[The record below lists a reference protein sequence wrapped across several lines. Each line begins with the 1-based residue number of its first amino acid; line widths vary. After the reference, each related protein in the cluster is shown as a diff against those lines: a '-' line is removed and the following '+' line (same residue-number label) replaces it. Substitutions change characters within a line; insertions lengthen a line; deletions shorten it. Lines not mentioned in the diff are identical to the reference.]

1 MLKGAIVKPL
11 HRTFTLLTLVGL
23 VGASACGGSGTDGGD
38 AAGASIGG
46 AALKGRIDAAKVEV
60 LDSDGQVVAT
70 GDVIDG
76 RFHID
81 GVPLHGPFIWV
92 RTVAGRYQDEATG
105 RPVVI
110 PSGRGLAAMV
120 PVDDLRTRGHELVLT
135 PESTI
140 VSGIARRLL
149 DDGLDSDVV
158 MERAAGYYHDEFMM
172 GTSPVAMLGAP
183 ELLIRFGRVLDPTTE
198 QGAMAGNRAMAFS
211 YLVRG
216 LGLAPE
222 DAFDLMEALSRDL
235 HDGLLHGA
243 RHRVPVSFTAMSGE
257 PFQMDAH
264 DPHSS
269 YGQARARMMDEE
281 LHRVLAGAA
290 SSEARHRLELMG
302 MDLAPYDD
310 SRLQRMNGIEATAA
324 NLEASDLPEF
334 QHLPEL
340 GDRDG
345 DPDNDQG
352 FYTLTAQGSVDVT
365 IRAPGRRWITPML
378 RYNGMQLPPVIRARR
393 GEEMFLELDN
403 QLGEDTTI
411 HWHGFEVPGSEDG
424 GPTDPVPAGT
434 RRTYQFT
441 LDQPAASLWFHPH
454 PHGATGE
461 QVYRG
466 LAGVLI
472 LSDEISRT
480 LQAQKRL
487 PQGVFDLPVVLQDRL
502 FNREVAGV
510 RTLAY
515 SSAGTGLA
523 GMLGDT
529 VLVNGVN
536 LPRLSVETRQY
547 LLRLYNGSNARTY
560 DLALSDGVSFHLV
573 GSDGG
578 LLPEPVRVEHVTLG
592 AGERADVVIDFAHY
606 AVGERVMLVSRSFM
620 GGAMMGMGGGAHR
633 MRSGHMGG
641 DSGSG
646 MPYGSG
652 DRFDVMRF
660 DVDVDTADDVS
671 LYDRL
676 RESAEIH
683 SRWESADATRTRSFL
698 MTWDM
703 HGGSGRFL
711 INGKSFAMDRID
723 ELVEPGATEIWEIR
737 NWSPAP
743 HPFHAHAIQW
753 QVLDR
758 NGRAP
763 TGTETGWKDTVL
775 LRPGETVRMIG
786 HFGLRSYGKY
796 VYHCHIL
803 EHEDAGMMGLFE
815 VR

>member
-1 MLKGAIVKPL
+1 MKRF
-11 HRTFTLLTLVGL
+11 HRRLTLLTLVGL
-23 VGASACGGSGTDGGD
+23 VGASACGGGGSEGGNGG
-38 AAGASIGG
+38 GASIGG
-46 AALKGRIDAAKVEV
+46 AALKGRIDAARVEV
-60 LDSDGQVVAT
+60 LDSEGQVVAT
-70 GDVIDG
+70 GDVTDG

-81 GVPLHGPFIWV
+81 GVPLSGPYMWV

-105 RPVVI
+105 RRVTI
-110 PSGRGLAAMV
+110 PSGEDLAAMV
-120 PVDDLRTRGHELVLT
+120 PVDELRTRGRELILT

-140 VSGIARRLL
+140 VSGIARRLH
-149 DDGLDSDVV
+149 DDGLDPDVA
-158 MERAAGYYHDEFMM
+158 MARAADHYRNEFMM
-172 GTSPVAMLGAP
+172 GTSPVAMTGASEQP
-183 ELLIRFGRVLDPTTE
+183 MSFGRVLDPTTE
-198 QGAMAGNRAMAFS
+198 QEALAGDRAMAFS
-211 YLVRG
+211 HLVRG

-222 DAFDLMEALSRDL
+222 DAFELMDALSRDL
-235 HDGLLHGA
+235 HDGILDGA
-243 RHRVPVSFTAMSGE
+243 RNREPVYFTAISGD

-281 LHRVLAGAA
+281 LHQVLAGAA
-290 SSEARHRLELMG
+290 SSETRRRLELMG
-302 MDLAPYDD
+302 MELRPYDD
-310 SRLQRMNGIEATAA
+310 SRLQRAAGIDATAA
-324 NLEASDLPEF
+324 NLEANDLPEF

-340 GDRDG
+340 GDLDG
-345 DPDNDQG
+345 NPDDARG
-352 FYTLTAQGSVDVT
+352 FYNLTAQAGVDVT
-365 IRAPGRRWITPML
+365 IRAPGAIWTTPML
-378 RYNGMQLPPVIRARR
+378 RYNGLQLPPVIRVRR

-403 QLGEDTTI
+403 RLGVDTTI

-424 GPTDPVPAGT
+424 GPTDPVRAGT

-466 LAGVLI
+466 LTGVFL

-480 LQAQKRL
+480 LRAQKKL
-487 PQGVFDLPVVLQDRL
+487 PEADFDIPVVVQDRL

-515 SSAGTGLA
+515 SSAGTGMA

-536 LPRLSVETRQY
+536 LPRLPVETRRY
-547 LLRLYNGSNARTY
+547 LLHVYNGSNARTY
-560 DLALSDGVSFHLV
+560 DLGLSDGSAFHLV

-578 LLPEPVRVEHVTLG
+578 LLPEPVRVDHVTLG
-592 AGERADVVIDFAHY
+592 AGERADIVIDFAAY

-620 GGAMMGMGGGAHR
+620 GGAMMGMGGAAAP

-646 MPYGSG
+646 MPYTSG

-660 DVDVDTADDVS
+660 DVDTAAADDVS

-676 RESAEIH
+676 PGSAEIH
-683 SRWESADATRTRSFL
+683 SRWQAADATRTRSFL

-703 HGGSGRFL
+703 HGGGGRFL
-711 INGKSFAMDRID
+711 INGKSFSMDRID
-723 ELVEPGATEIWEIR
+723 EFVESGATEIWEIR
-737 NWSPAP
+737 NWSPTP

-753 QVLDR
+753 QLLDR
-758 NGRAP
+758 NGGAP
-763 TGTETGWKDTVL
+763 TGPETGWKDTVL

-786 HFGLRSYGKY
+786 RFGPRNYGKY

>member
-1 MLKGAIVKPL
+1 MRRL
-11 HRTFTLLTLVGL
+11 HQILPVLALVSLVG
-23 VGASACGGSGTDGGD
+23 VSACGGGSNGGD
-38 AAGASIGG
+38 AGGASIGG
-46 AALKGRIDAAKVEV
+46 AALKGRIDAATVEV
-60 LDSDGQVVAT
+60 LDSSGQLVAT

-76 RFHID
+76 RFRID
-81 GVPLHGPFIWV
+81 GVPLRGPFMWV
-92 RTVAGRYQDEATG
+92 RTVAGQYQDEASG
-105 RPVVI
+105 RPVDI
-110 PSGRGLAAMV
+110 PSGNGLAAMV
-120 PVDDLRTRGHELVLT
+120 PIDELRTSGHELILT

-140 VSGIARRLL
+140 VAGIARRLHT
-149 DDGLDSDVV
+149 DGLDPEVA
-158 MERAAGYYHDEFMM
+158 MARAADYYHDEFMM
-172 GTSPVAMLGAP
+172 GTSPVPMLGVS
-183 ELLIRFGRVLDPTTE
+183 EQLMRFGQVLDPTTE
-198 QGAMAGNRAMAFS
+198 QEAKAADRAMAFS
-211 YLVRG
+211 YFVHG
-216 LGLAPE
+216 LGLGPE
-222 DAFDLMEALSRDL
+222 DAFELMDALSRDL
-235 HDGLLHGA
+235 HDGMLDGA
-243 RHRVPVSFTAMSGE
+243 RHRDPVHFTAMSGE

-269 YGQARARMMDEE
+269 YGQARARMMDED
-281 LHRVLAGAA
+281 LRRVVSGAA
-290 SSEARHRLELMG
+290 SGATRHRLELMG
-302 MDLAPYDD
+302 MDLAPYDE
-310 SRLQRMNGIEATAA
+310 SQLHWANGINATAA
-324 NLEASDLPEF
+324 NLEANDLAEF

-340 GDRDG
+340 GDEDG
-345 DPDNDQG
+345 NPDNDRG
-352 FYTLTAQGSVDVT
+352 FYTLSAQDGVDVT
-365 IRAPGRRWITPML
+365 IRAPGTSWITPML

-393 GEEMFLELDN
+393 GEELFLELDN

-434 RRTYQFT
+434 RWTYQFT

-466 LAGVLI
+466 LAGVFV

-480 LQAQKRL
+480 LKAQKKL
-487 PQGVFDLPVVLQDRL
+487 PEAAFDIPVVIQDRL
-502 FNREVAGV
+502 FNREISGV

-515 SSAGTGLA
+515 TSAGTGLA

-560 DLALSDGVSFHLV
+560 DLALSDGVPFHVV

-578 LLPEPVRVEHVTLG
+578 LLPEPVLVDHVTLG
-592 AGERADVVIDFAHY
+592 AGERADVVIDFATY
-606 AVGERVMLVSRSFM
+606 PAGERVMMVSRSFM
-620 GGAMMGMGGGAHR
+620 GGAMMGMSGGASR

-641 DSGSG
+641 DSNTGA
-646 MPYGSG
+646 PYSNG

-660 DVDVDTADDVS
+660 DVDATATDDVS

-676 RESAEIH
+676 PEYAEIY
-683 SRWESADATRTRSFL
+683 SRWEAADATHTRSFL
-698 MTWDM
+698 MTYDM

-711 INGKSFAMDRID
+711 INGKSFSMDRID
-723 ELVEPGATEIWEIR
+723 ELVASGATEVWEVR
-737 NWSPAP
+737 NWSPTP

-763 TGTETGWKDTVL
+763 TGPETGWKDTVL

-786 HFGLRSYGKY
+786 RFGPRSYGKY

>member
-1 MLKGAIVKPL
+1 MMRL
-11 HRTFTLLTLVGL
+11 HRGLTLLTLLGL
-23 VGASACGGSGTDGGD
+23 VGPSACGGAGSDGGD
-38 AAGASIGG
+38 AGGASIGG
-46 AALKGRIDAAKVEV
+46 AALKGRIDAARVEV
-60 LDSDGQVVAT
+60 LDSDGQVVAM

-76 RFHID
+76 RFRID
-81 GVPLHGPFIWV
+81 GVHLRGSFMWV

-105 RPVVI
+105 RPVDI

-120 PVDDLRTRGHELVLT
+120 PVEELRTKGHELILT

-140 VSGIARRLL
+140 VSGIARRLH
-149 DDGLDSDVV
+149 DDGLDPDVA
-158 MERAAGYYHDEFMM
+158 MARAADHYRDEFMT
-172 GTSPVAMLGAP
+172 GTSPVAMLGVP
-183 ELLIRFGRVLDPTTE
+183 EQLMRYGRVLDPATE
-198 QGAMAGNRAMAFS
+198 QEAMARDRALAFS
-211 YLVRG
+211 YLVHG
-216 LGLAPE
+216 LGLGPE
-222 DAFDLMEALSRDL
+222 DAFELMDALSRDL
-235 HDGLLHGA
+235 HDGLLDGV
-243 RHRVPVSFTAMSGE
+243 RHRDPVYFTAMSGA
-257 PFQMDAH
+257 PFHMDSH
-264 DPHSS
+264 DPHAS
-269 YGQARARMMDEE
+269 YGQARARMMDED
-281 LHRVLAGAA
+281 LWRVVSGTA
-290 SSEARHRLELMG
+290 SSEMRHRLELMG
-302 MDLAPYDD
+302 IDLAPYDD
-310 SRLQRMNGIEATAA
+310 SGIQRADGINGTAA
-324 NLEASDLPEF
+324 NLDANDLPEF

-340 GDRDG
+340 DDRDG

-352 FYTLTAQGSVDVT
+352 LYTLAAQDGVDVT
-365 IRAPGRRWITPML
+365 IRAPGTSWITPML
-378 RYNGMQLPPVIRARR
+378 RYNGMQLPPLIRARR

-466 LAGVLI
+466 LAGVFI

-480 LQAQKRL
+480 LRAQKRL
-487 PQGVFDLPVVLQDRL
+487 PGGAFDIPVVVQDRL

-536 LPRLSVETRQY
+536 LPRLSIETRQY

-560 DLALSDGVSFHLV
+560 ELALSDGATFHVV

-578 LLPEPVRVEHVTLG
+578 LLPEPIAVDHVTLG
-592 AGERADVVIDFAHY
+592 AGERADIVIDFAPY
-606 AVGERVMLVSRSFM
+606 TAGERVMLVSRSFM
-620 GGAMMGMGGGAHR
+620 GGAMMGMGGGASR

-641 DSGSG
+641 DSRSD
-646 MPYGSG
+646 MPYASG
-652 DRFDVMRF
+652 GRFDVMRF
-660 DVDVDTADDVS
+660 DVDAAATDDVS

-676 RESAEIH
+676 PESAEIH
-683 SRWESADATRTRSFL
+683 SRWETADATRIRSFL

-711 INGKSFAMDRID
+711 INGKSFSMDRID
-723 ELVEPGATEIWEIR
+723 ELVESGATEIWEIR
-737 NWSPAP
+737 NGSPTP

-763 TGTETGWKDTVL
+763 TGPETGWKDTVL

-786 HFGLRSYGKY
+786 RFGSRNYGKY